1 MFVTHLESA
10 LDGARFEA
18 GKVWT
23 VHQGRPLW
31 VRYDLAA
38 AGRTV
43 HPNDLTPRVNS
54 LWRYR
59 ELLPLPAGAEPVT
72 LGEGMTPLLPC
83 PRLGRE
89 LGLTRLS
96 IKDES
101 QLPTGSF
108 KSRGM
113 TAAVSMAKHFGLKR
127 LAIPTAGNAGGALAA
142 YAARA
147 GMEVFVFMPEDTPAI
162 NQIEADLCGARV
174 FLVNGLITDCGRIV
188 REGTEQMG
196 WFDVSTLKEP
206 YRLEGKKTM
215 GLELAEQRGW
225 VLPDVILYPTGGG
238 TGLIGMWKAF
248 QELTELGW
256 LKSPKLP
263 RLVSCQ
269 SEGCAP
275 IVRAYEKGERFAE
288 LFPNAHTMA
297 SGLRVPAAV
306 GDFMM
311 LDAIRASGG
320 TAIAGSEA
328 RIPEWMRRVA
338 RLEGI
343 AICPETAV
351 CFDALERLV
360 HEGRVKPGEEV
371 IVFNTGA
378 AQKYP
383 EVVPLKLPRLD
394 KNQPVDYA
402 RLAAVS

>member
-10 LDGARFEA
+10 LDGSRFEV
-18 GKVWT
+18 GRIWT

-31 VRYDLAA
+31 VRYDLEKVRSAV
-38 AGRTV
+38 R
-43 HPNDLTPRVNS
+43 PEDLPSRLPS

-59 ELLPLPAGAEPVT
+59 ELLPLPADVEPVT

-83 PRLGRE
+83 PRLGKE
-89 LGLTRLS
+89 MGLERLLV
-96 IKDES
+96 KDEA

-113 TAAVSMAKHFGLKR
+113 TMAVSMARHFGLKR

-147 GMEVFVFMPEDTPAI
+147 GMETFVFMPQDTPAI
-162 NQIEADLCGARV
+162 NQMEAHLCGARV

-188 REGTEQMG
+188 REGTEKMG
-196 WFDVSTLKEP
+196 WFDMSTLKEP

-215 GLELAEQRGW
+215 GLELAEQLGW
-225 VLPDVILYPTGGG
+225 NLPDVILYPTGGG

-248 QELTELGW
+248 GELATLGW
-256 LKSPKLP
+256 LSNKNMP

-269 SEGCAP
+269 SDGCAP
-275 IVRAYEKGERFAE
+275 IVRAFEAGQRFAE
-288 LFPNAHTMA
+288 PFANAHTIA

-320 TAIAGSEA
+320 CALAGRED
-328 RIPEWMRRVA
+328 RILHWMKRVA
-338 RLEGI
+338 STEGI
-343 AICPETAV
+343 GICPETAV
-351 CFDALERLV
+351 CFDCLETLRKQ
-360 HEGRVKPGEEV
+360 GRIRPEEEV
-371 IVFNTGA
+371 VVFNTGA

-383 EVVPLKLPRLD
+383 EVVPLNLPRIE
-394 KNQPVDYA
+394 KAQPVDYDFS
-402 RLAAVS
+402 VY